1 MTEKGESNVKVDARD
16 QKKIQFQCSISYEVL
31 CRRFLWSDVQSKIFY
46 TVNPLLQFF
55 FDINQWIRMICIQ
68 FQGNI
73 IIFSFHHFSLSRPP
87 SNQHQVE
94 FVYFFFS
101 YSLFRNEFNNCFI
114 YMMFS
119 YVLRLHSVIMS
130 GEKCL
135 TTAMIVQLKN
145 NIEDETNIP
154 IWKMLKL
161 LHFRCK

>member
-73 IIFSFHHFSLSRPP
+73 IIFSFHHFFLSRPP

-94 FVYFFFS
+94 FVYFFFLIRCFGMNSTTVS
-101 YSLFRNEFNNCFI
+101 YIWCSHMCWDCIQSSWVVRN
-114 YMMFS
+114 
-119 YVLRLHSVIMS
+119 
-130 GEKCL
+130 
-135 TTAMIVQLKN
+135 A
-145 NIEDETNIP
+145 
-154 IWKMLKL
+154 
-161 LHFRCK
+161 

>member
-73 IIFSFHHFSLSRPP
+73 IIFSFHHFFLSRPP

-94 FVYFFFS
+94 FVYFFF
-101 YSLFRNEFNNCFI
+101 LFAVSEWIQQLFHI
-114 YMMFS
+114 YDVLICVEIAFS
-119 YVLRLHSVIMS
+119 HHEWWEMLNDSDDSAI
-130 GEKCL
+130 EK
-135 TTAMIVQLKN
+135 
-145 NIEDETNIP
+145 
-154 IWKMLKL
+154 
-161 LHFRCK
+161 